1 MLKNREEYKNRTKK
15 LVWKELCPFCDL
27 ESQRNCIIWKW
38 KYWYIQHNM
47 YPYLWLKD
55 HIMAIPYSHKVFSN
69 ELSSKEFAEMSKVQ
83 KFIKKFFW
91 NKEYFSFMRETLWK
105 RSIEHLHYQ
114 YLPWVLR
121 TSKIENILKEQWF

>member
-1 MLKNREEYKNRTKK
+1 MLLDREDYKKK
-15 LVWKELCPFCDL
+15 VKTLVWKKDCPFCNL
-27 ESQRNCIIWKW
+27 EWQWNCVIWKG

-55 HIMAIPYSHKVFSN
+55 HIMAIPYSHKVFAY
-69 ELSSKEFAEMSKVQ
+69 ELSSDEFAEMNEVQ
-83 KFIKKFFW
+83 KFIKEFYW

-121 TSKIENILKEQWF
+121 TSGIENILKEQGC